1 MAPRTGKALIQATR
15 PFAEDDRAR
24 SWFHV
29 VTTFLPLI
37 GLVSLAALDL
47 VWPVRAL
54 AAVLAGMVAVRGFI
68 LYHDYLHHA
77 ILRNSKLADLVFKS
91 FGHLVLVPSRVWKQ
105 THNHHHTHNAR
116 LHGSHIG
123 SFEVMTVQAW
133 NRSSFGRRLGYRLSR
148 HPLTIAAGYL
158 TVFAYGMCF
167 SSLLRSPKRNWDSA
181 LALVLHAA
189 LLISVTA
196 IFGPLTTL
204 FTVVIPIAV
213 ACALGSYLF
222 YVQHNFEGV
231 KYLAR
236 DEWTYAEAALE
247 SSSYLKCGPILR
259 WFTGNIGYH
268 HVHHLNPLVPFYRLP
283 EAMAAIPEL
292 QDPPTVTLSPSDILR
307 SVRLNLWDPERDRMI
322 RYSEAKSARPVP
334 ATPATP
340 AASELDESTATA
352 TAPVAS
358 TSDVRTTR
366 KTTHEVPLTADF

>member
-15 PFAEDDRAR
+15 PYANEDRAK

-29 VTTFLPLI
+29 GTTFLPLVA
-37 GLVSLAALDL
+37 LVGLAALDL
-47 VWPVRAL
+47 PWPVRTL
-54 AAVLAGMVAVRGFI
+54 AAIVAGLVTVRAFI

-77 ILRNSKLADLVFKS
+77 ILRGSKAADLLFKT
-91 FGHLVLVPSRVWKQ
+91 FGLLVLVPSRVWKQ
-105 THNHHHTHNAR
+105 THNHHHTHTAR

-133 NRSSFGRRLGYRLSR
+133 NRSSFGRRFGYRLSR

-158 TVFAYGMCF
+158 TVFGYGMCF

-181 LALVLHAA
+181 LALVLHVA
-189 LLISVTA
+189 LLITVTA
-196 IFGPLTTL
+196 VFGPLMTL

-247 SSSYLKCGPILR
+247 SSSFLKCGPLFR

-283 EAMAAIPEL
+283 EAMAGIPEL
-292 QDPPTVTLSPSDILR
+292 QDPPTVTLSPRDIVHSL
-307 SVRLNLWDPERDRMI
+307 RLNLWDPERDRMV
-322 RYSEAKSARPVP
+322 RYGEAKNARPVP
-334 ATPATP
+334 ATAEVAKPESATTAAP
-340 AASELDESTATA
+340 AATASEARA
-352 TAPVAS
+352 
-358 TSDVRTTR
+358 TR
-366 KTTHEVPLTADF
+366 KSTHEVPLTADF